1 MRFPVAPRLSCA
13 RAPDNQGIAIFQEI
27 TAAVCEEQKEPVE
40 EARHVEDLKLT
51 DDPDVPDKEEQA
63 DDPKVGF
70 RL

>member
-1 MRFPVAPRLSCA
+1 MRLTTKELQSFL
-13 RAPDNQGIAIFQEI
+13 QEI
-27 TAAVCEEQKEPVE
+27 AAVCEEQKDPVE